1 MLLWQLKGKAE
12 CQTISHI
19 NTQATR
25 PAKRKHFQMLVLHSK
40 KMFQN
45 ITSHQK
51 ENQMKLTAALLL

>member
-19 NTQATR
+19 NTQSTR
-25 PAKRKHFQMLVLHSK
+25 PAKRKHLQMLVLLSK
-40 KMFQN
+40 KKFQN

>member
-1 MLLWQLKGKAE
+1 MFLWQLKGEAE

-19 NTQATR
+19 NTQPTR
-25 PAKRKHFQMLVLHSK
+25 PAKRKHLHMLVLHCK

-51 ENQMKLTAALLL
+51 EKQMKLTGALLL